1 MTAAVAQ
8 TVEVPAVLTT
18 SDLAA
23 RWQVSEEWVQDA
35 AKAGRIPG
43 FKVGRAWRF
52 RVDAVLAHEEC
63 EVCGA
68 APADVVHRSP
78 GTAGRCRWAALR
90 TRRGRRARAR
100 TSSPALRRR

>member
-52 RVDAVLAHEEC
+52 RVDAVLAHEEA
-63 EVCGA
+63 EQ
-68 APADVVHRSP
+68 
-78 GTAGRCRWAALR
+78 AALSPANVFALAP
-90 TRRGRRARAR
+90 GAVARRARSA
-100 TSSPALRRR
+100 TA